1 MYERQRKD
9 RNVPWEALKGTMARW
24 RNELEID
31 KDLKGLQDVAFSIFN
46 VLKYVKVL
54 ELEIRAY
61 ERADKE
67 RRKQEREVQNE
78 LRVQSK

>member
-9 RNVPWEALKGTMARW
+9 RRVPWEDLKGTMARW
-24 RNELEID
+24 RNEHEID
-31 KDLKGLQDVAFSIFN
+31 KDLKGLQDVAFNIFN
-46 VLKYVKVL
+46 VLKYVNAL

>member
-9 RNVPWEALKGTMARW
+9 RKVPWEALKGTMKLW

-31 KDLKGLQDVAFSIFN
+31 KDLKGLQDVAFNIFN
-46 VLKYVKVL
+46 VLKYVRAL
-54 ELEIRAY
+54 ELEISAY